1 MASVVGLF
9 VASAIGQPMQT
20 CTSVRAFAGRGLEGD
35 RCERSEGSYSKLP
48 RVAARHVSLIACEA
62 IEAANRELVQRALM
76 PFEVNETRRNIVV
89 DGIDVYGLLGKE
101 FRIGA
106 VRLRGSEPTR
116 PCHLPSAV
124 TGKMG
129 FAEAS
134 RSRRRAGRG
143 SLGWNY
149 FERRP
154 HSNGLMERVCSWHFS
169 EVPAAASNFRFQ
181 RKSRPRRFHDQRG
194 MQCYCLFAE

>member
-20 CTSVRAFAGRGLEGD
+20 CTSVRVFAGRGLEGD
-35 RCERSEGSYSKLP
+35 RYERGEGSYSKLP

-62 IEAANRELVQRALM
+62 IEVANRELAQRGLI

-129 FAEAS
+129 FAETY
-134 RSRRRAGRG
+134 RDRGGVRA
-143 SLGWNY
+143 
-149 FERRP
+149 
-154 HSNGLMERVCSWHFS
+154 
-169 EVPAAASNFRFQ
+169 EVLSDGIISIGDLIQ
-181 RKSRPRRFHDQRG
+181 TD
-194 MQCYCLFAE
+194 